1 MSQAFTITKTDGPVT
16 VLHLDGH
23 LDSQAEGQ
31 LVESVRQT
39 QAAGIHLLV
48 LDFSKVEMITS
59 AGLRALHSIYKMF
72 TPHDEMD
79 AWQKAHE
86 GEVYK
91 SPYFKLAG
99 VSPEVHYVLS
109 IAGFLQNIPIY
120 PTFQE
125 AMDSFPK

>member
-1 MSQAFTITKTDGPVT
+1 MSQAFTITKTDGRIT
-16 VLHLDGH
+16 VLHLRGH
-23 LDSQAEGQ
+23 LDSSAEAI
-31 LVESVRQT
+31 LVDSVRQT
-39 QAAGIHLLV
+39 QAAGIHLLI
-48 LDFSKVEMITS
+48 LDFSEVEMLTS

-72 TPHDEMD
+72 TPQEEME
-79 AWQKAHE
+79 AWHSGHP

-125 AMDSFPK
+125 ALNSFEK

>member
-1 MSQAFTITKTDGPVT
+1 MSQAFTITKTDGRIT
-16 VLHLDGH
+16 VLHLVGH
-23 LDSQAEGQ
+23 LDSQAEGE
-31 LVESVRQT
+31 LVEQVRQT
-39 QAAGIHLLV
+39 QASGIHLLV
-48 LDFSKVEMITS
+48 LDFSEVEMITS

-79 AWQKAHE
+79 AWQKANP

-99 VSPEVHYVLS
+99 VTPEVHYVLS

-120 PTFQE
+120 PTFAE
-125 AMDSFPK
+125 ALESFPK

>member
-1 MSQAFTITKTDGPVT
+1 MSQAFTITKTDGPIT

-23 LDSQAEGQ
+23 LDSQAEGM

-48 LDFSKVEMITS
+48 LDFSNVEMITS
-59 AGLRALHSIYKMF
+59 AGLRALHRIYKMF
-72 TPHDEMD
+72 TPHDEME

-125 AMDSFPK
+125 AMESFPT